1 MTLCSAHCVVHV
13 LSAVHI
19 YIYIY
24 IYVYIIGQETLA
36 TLRPEL
42 FPELGGVV
50 VD

>member
-13 LSAVHI
+13 LSAVHM
-19 YIYIY
+19 YIY